1 MATKGEGSRAS
12 KPLILSALL
21 LGFVFVVGVVGYTIL
36 SPTHSVLDAVYMAA
50 ITLATVGYGEA
61 IDLSASPG
69 GRLFTVGL
77 LLAGVLSFGLF
88 LVNLVAFAWRH
99 DPGEPDDV
107 LAAHARA
114 RLGVAFA
121 VSTFVFV
128 FGVIGFAILSPTH
141 SLFDALFMTVITL
154 TTVGYREV
162 IDLSGHGARLFA
174 IALILGGVA
183 SFANLFSCAIAYARW
198 RRPSP
203 PGKGFLA
210 DSPYKPFIASTV
222 MMLIIF
228 TIGTVGYTILS
239 PTHSV
244 LDAVYMTVITLTTVG
259 YGEIIDLSN
268 HPEGRV
274 FTIFLLFTGV
284 GTFVY
289 FFSSL
294 TGFIVE
300 GNIERIFR
308 RRKMQKLIA
317 HLKDHYIVSGAE
329 FIARH
334 IVREL
339 VDTERELVLIASSEE
354 AVADIRAHAGG
365 APFPA
370 IVGDPTDDH
379 NLVEAGIVRARGVF
393 ACMEADKDT
402 LILTLS
408 ARLLNPNVKIVAR
421 CVDEDFVAKIRK
433 AGADQVVSPPLI
445 GGLRMASAMVRPT
458 VVTFLDLMLRDKEQ
472 RFRVEESSIADGS
485 RVDGMTAGQ
494 LRGLTDR
501 SALLMAVRSDEGE
514 DGWVF
519 NPPDDFVLRAPM
531 TLVYVGSPGAKK
543 ELDRISGGRER

>member
-1 MATKGEGSRAS
+1 MAMNRESTRAAR
-12 KPLILSALL
+12 PLMLSAVL
-21 LGFVFVVGVVGYTIL
+21 LGVVILAGVVGYTVL
-36 SPTHSVLDAVYMAA
+36 SPTHSVLDAVYMTA

-77 LLAGVLSFGLF
+77 ILA
-88 LVNLVAFAWRH
+88 
-99 DPGEPDDV
+99 
-107 LAAHARA
+107 
-114 RLGVAFA
+114 
-121 VSTFVFV
+121 
-128 FGVIGFAILSPTH
+128 
-141 SLFDALFMTVITL
+141 
-154 TTVGYREV
+154 
-162 IDLSGHGARLFA
+162 
-174 IALILGGVA
+174 GVA
-183 SFANLFSCAIAYARW
+183 SFANLFSCSIAWVRW

-203 PGKGFLA
+203 RGRAFLA
-210 DSPYKPFIASTV
+210 DSPYKPFIASTL
-222 MMLIIF
+222 MMIVIF
-228 TIGTVGYTILS
+228 AIGTVGYTFLS

-259 YGEIIDLSN
+259 YGEIIDMSD

-274 FTIFLLFTGV
+274 FTMFLLFTGV

-294 TGFIVE
+294 TGFVVE

-317 HLKDHYIVSGAE
+317 HLENHYIVSGAE

-339 VDTERELVLIASSEE
+339 VETERELVLIASSEE
-354 AVADIRAHAGG
+354 EVADIREHAGG

-370 IVGDPTDDH
+370 IVGDPTDDA
-379 NLVEAGIVRARGVF
+379 NLVEAGIARARGVF

-408 ARLLNPNVKIVAR
+408 ARLLNPNVKIVSR

-458 VVTFLDLMLRDKEQ
+458 VVTFLDVMLRDKGQ
-472 RFRVEESSIADGS
+472 RFRVEESAIASGS
-485 RVDGMTAGQ
+485 RVDGMTAGE
-494 LRGLTDR
+494 LRGHTDR
-501 SALLMAVRSDEGE
+501 SVLLMAVRSDEGD

-519 NPPDDFVLRAPM
+519 NPPDDFVLRSPM
-531 TLVYVGSPGAKK
+531 TLDYIGNPDAKR
-543 ELDRISGGRER
+543 ELDRISGK

>member
-1 MATKGEGSRAS
+1 MAIPSNS
-12 KPLILSALL
+12 KQSAARPLTVAALILVA
-21 LGFVFVVGVVGYTIL
+21 VFATGVVGYTII
-36 SPTHSVLDAVYMAA
+36 SPTHSVVDAVYMTA

-69 GRLFTVGL
+69 GRLFTVVL
-77 LLAGVLSFGLF
+77 LLAGVASFAYF

-99 DPGEPDDV
+99 APGEPDEA

-114 RLGVAFA
+114 RLGVALA
-121 VSTFVFV
+121 ISAFVFL
-128 FGVIGFAILSPTH
+128 FGVTGFAILSPTH
-141 SLFDALFMTVITL
+141 SLSDAVYMTVITL
-154 TTVGYREV
+154 STVGYREI
-162 IDLSGHGARLFA
+162 IDLSSHGARLFT

-183 SFANLFSCAIAYARW
+183 SFANLFSCAVAYARW
-198 RRPSP
+198 RRPAAPARSAL
-203 PGKGFLA
+203 GA
-210 DSPYKPFIASTV
+210 SPYRPFIVATLLMV
-222 MMLIIF
+222 IIF
-228 TIGTVGYTILS
+228 AIGTVGYTILS
-239 PTHSV
+239 PKHSV

-289 FFSSL
+289 FFSAL

-317 HLKDHYIVSGAE
+317 HLSGHYIVSGAE

-339 VDTERELVLIASSEE
+339 VETERDVVLIAASEDD
-354 AVADIRAHAGG
+354 VADIRRHAGG

-370 IVGDPTDDH
+370 IVGDPTDDAS
-379 NLVEAGIVRARGVF
+379 LTEAGIARARGIF
-393 ACMEADKDT
+393 ACMESDKDN
-402 LILTLS
+402 LILTVS
-408 ARLLNPNVKIVAR
+408 ARLLNPEVKIVSR

-433 AGADQVVSPPLI
+433 AGADHVVSPPMI

-458 VVTFLDLMLRDKEQ
+458 VVTFLDVMLRDKEQ
-472 RFRVEESSIADGS
+472 RFRVEESAIASGSNADGA
-485 RVDGMTAGQ
+485 TAGN
-494 LRGLTDR
+494 LRARIDR
-501 SALLMAVRSDEGE
+501 AALLIAVRSDDAA

-531 TLVYVGSPGAKK
+531 TLVYVGSPGAKRD
-543 ELDRISGGRER
+543 LDRICGA

>member
-1 MATKGEGSRAS
+1 MTKPDPARSASRA
-12 KPLILSALL
+12 LIRSGLIVAA
-21 LGFVFVVGVVGYTIL
+21 VFLVGVGGYTIL
-36 SPTHSVLDAVYMAA
+36 SPTHSVLDAVYMTA

-61 IDLSASPG
+61 IDLSSSPG
-69 GRLFTVGL
+69 GRLFTIVL
-77 LLAGVLSFGLF
+77 LLAGVASFGYF
-88 LVNLVAFAWRH
+88 LLNLLAFSWRH
-99 DPGEPDDV
+99 DPGEPDEV
-107 LAAHARA
+107 LAEHARS
-114 RLGVAFA
+114 RLGLAFA
-121 VSTFVFV
+121 ISAFVFV
-128 FGVIGFAILSPTH
+128 FGVVGFAVLSPTH
-141 SLFDALFMTVITL
+141 SLIDATFMTVITL

-162 IDLSGHGARLFA
+162 IPLASHGARLFA
-174 IALILGGVA
+174 IALILGGLA
-183 SFANLFSCAIAYARW
+183 SFANLFSCAVAYARW

-203 PGKGFLA
+203 PGKGLLL
-210 DSPYKPFIASTV
+210 DSPYKPFIASTF

-228 TIGTVGYTILS
+228 SIGTVGYTFLS

-259 YGEIIDLSN
+259 YGEIIDLSD
-268 HPEGRV
+268 HPEGRI

-308 RRKMQKLIA
+308 RRRMQKLIA
-317 HLKDHYIVSGAE
+317 QLKDHYIVSGAE

-339 VDTERELVLIASSEE
+339 VETERDLVLIAISEE
-354 AVADIRAHAGG
+354 AVADIREHAGG

-370 IVGDPTDDH
+370 IVGDPTADE
-379 NLVEAGIVRARGVF
+379 NLVEAGIARARGLF

-408 ARLLNPNVKIVAR
+408 ARLLNPDVKIVAR

-472 RFRVEESSIADGS
+472 RYRVEESTIAPGS
-485 RVDGMTAGQ
+485 RVDGMTAGE
-494 LRGLTDR
+494 LRKHTDR
-501 SALLMAVRSDEGE
+501 SALLMAVRSDDGV

-519 NPPDDFVLRAPM
+519 NPPDDFVLRASM
-531 TLVYVGSPGAKK
+531 TLVYVGNPGTKR
-543 ELDRISGGRER
+543 ELDQISGK